1 MPRSAP
7 TLSYTHI
14 RDYAE
19 RFTWIDPATGERQT
33 GFNPPDNAVD
43 KQKVP
48 FNIVYLTSEGIP
60 HKGRVVCIKVNPA
73 YHTRLIQY
81 IDSGEIR
88 QVSDSL
94 IVSIDGVRFVT
105 H

>member
-1 MPRSAP
+1 MPRSTP

-19 RFTWIDPATGERQT
+19 RFTWIDPATNERQT
-33 GFNPPDNAVD
+33 GFNPPDNAID
-43 KQKVP
+43 RQRLP
-48 FNIVYLTSEGIP
+48 FNITYLTTEGVP
-60 HKGRVVCIKVNPA
+60 HSGRVVCIKVNTA
-73 YHTRLIQY
+73 AHTRHIQY

-88 QVSDSL
+88 QVADSL